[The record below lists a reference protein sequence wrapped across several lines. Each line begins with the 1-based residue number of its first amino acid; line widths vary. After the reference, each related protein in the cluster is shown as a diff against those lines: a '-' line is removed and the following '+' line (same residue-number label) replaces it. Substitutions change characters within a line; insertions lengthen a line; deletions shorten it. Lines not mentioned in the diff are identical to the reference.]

1 MVTPGLI
8 MYPVME
14 DQFPRCRATQPPAS
28 EYEDAEPLI
37 GMIGRFCGP
46 VAVYMGR
53 TRIILFSVTS
63 GSHMKDQVADYRAV
77 RASASPI
84 TPGSTAACAVC
95 PGHGRRHGG
104 SLWPRSLS
112 VPPASARGRRRGH
125 PEADLMSDQA
135 TM

>member
-37 GMIGRFCGP
+37 GMIGRYCGP

-53 TRIILFSVTS
+53 TRIVLFSVTS
-63 GSHMKDQVADYRAV
+63 GSHMKDQVADYKA
-77 RASASPI
+77 
-84 TPGSTAACAVC
+84 AVC
-95 PGHGRRHGG
+95 V
-104 SLWPRSLS
+104 LALS
-112 VPPASARGRRRGH
+112 KV
-125 PEADLMSDQA
+125 
-135 TM
+135 

>member
-37 GMIGRFCGP
+37 GMIGRYCGP

-84 TPGSTAACAVC
+84 TPAAPQHAQSAQVMGGGTEVVC
-95 PGHGRRHGG
+95 GRGLYPSLLPLPGAGGEAIRRLI
-104 SLWPRSLS
+104 S
-112 VPPASARGRRRGH
+112 
-125 PEADLMSDQA
+125 
-135 TM
+135 